1 MTVGAFTIST
11 LRADGAVAC
20 LSLAGDL
27 DLSTVAIL
35 QEALDSAE
43 ARSPAALVLDLS
55 SLSFMDSTGL
65 HCIARAHERAQ
76 RAGRRLVLVPGAS
89 CVERVV
95 ELTGLDKQLEFV
107 TPVALEELLSTGPTV
122 AVERAMLPH
131 GCP

>member
-1 MTVGAFTIST
+1 
-11 LRADGAVAC
+11 LC
-20 LSLAGDL
+20 LAGDL

-35 QEALDSAE
+35 QGALDGAE

-65 HCIARAHERAQ
+65 HCIAQAHERAQ
-76 RAGRRLVLVPGAS
+76 RAGRRLILVPGAS

-107 TPVALEELLSTGPTV
+107 TPVALQELLSTGPTV
-122 AVERAMLPH
+122 AV
-131 GCP
+131 